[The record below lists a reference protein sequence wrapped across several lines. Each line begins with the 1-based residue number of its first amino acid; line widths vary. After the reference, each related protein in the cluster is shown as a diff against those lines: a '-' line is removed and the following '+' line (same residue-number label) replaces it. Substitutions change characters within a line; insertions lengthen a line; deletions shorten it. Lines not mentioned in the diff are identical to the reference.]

1 MSSSNSIPKNRK
13 VIFWI
18 TTTIIA
24 IAFFVTG
31 LGNIL
36 PFKHIAQDMAHLGYP
51 PYFLK
56 IIGTW
61 KILAAIVL
69 FIPHVPRIKEWAYAG
84 MILDLTG
91 AALSRFAADDDLVQI
106 ILPLGI
112 AVLVTTNYIHR
123 HSLYKLAWTS
133 KAQ

>member
-1 MSSSNSIPKNRK
+1 MSSSDNYPKSRK

-36 PFKHIAQDMAHLGYP
+36 PFAHIAQDMAHLGYP
-51 PYFLK
+51 TYFLK
-56 IIGTW
+56 ILGTW
-61 KILAAIVL
+61 KILAAIAL
-69 FIPHVPRIKEWAYAG
+69 FIPNAPRIKEWAYAG

-91 AALSRFAADDDLVQI
+91 AAFSRFAMGDALPLIV
-106 ILPLGI
+106 LPLGI
-112 AVLVTTNYIHR
+112 AILVTINYTLR
-123 HSLYKLAWTS
+123 HFLYK
-133 KAQ
+133 